1 MKANE
6 KHPPLWRVFF
16 QEQVILCVFT
26 DKRSEPLILPA
37 NMVNQ
42 NIDQL
47 VQALKIFHGTARTFD
62 GIRSIADLLFI
73 IYMEGTVCIVV
84 RIMVLLLWLFLIPEV
99 LCDIIGRNSAVS
111 RSESRPRPEAQA
123 SRRAL
128 MAQTAVYLLRVDQFI
143 AGNQF
148 WCKGIALSTYRR
160 SSVKDFPAAEGD
172 ERYPPDRGTVLLHK
186 GCRPNFAE
194 EELLTWNAEK
204 I

>member
-1 MKANE
+1 MAKVRAFGCGLFLASEYPLMKANE

-84 RIMVLLLWLFLIPEV
+84 RIMVLLL
-99 LCDIIGRNSAVS
+99 
-111 RSESRPRPEAQA
+111 
-123 SRRAL
+123 
-128 MAQTAVYLLRVDQFI
+128 
-143 AGNQF
+143 
-148 WCKGIALSTYRR
+148 
-160 SSVKDFPAAEGD
+160 
-172 ERYPPDRGTVLLHK
+172 
-186 GCRPNFAE
+186 
-194 EELLTWNAEK
+194 
-204 I
+204 